1 MSLADSASEL
11 VLDSLKVLSNEAI
24 LLLERNDCLSLLI
37 QREILNCKLRLV
49 EITEKETHDLKKNF
63 LIANKFS
70 DEKFTEFLD
79 NKSLTEKEFLQQLS
93 FQIREKKFLD
103 ENFANKC
110 HSHFLR
116 RKNDLDQILYSL
128 IRTKEYFEAKELFLR
143 VQEDESSFGK
153 IAKKYSQGPERNS
166 FGLIGPVPINIAHPK
181 MRDVMRTAKI
191 GETNEPF
198 KVEDWWLIVRVEER
212 REAELNQDMELKM
225 KSELSK
231 IWLKEEAQLII
242 NNLRNSPNY

>member
-63 LIANKFS
+63 LIVNKFS

-128 IRTKEYFEAKELFLR
+128 C
-143 VQEDESSFGK
+143 
-153 IAKKYSQGPERNS
+153 
-166 FGLIGPVPINIAHPK
+166 H
-181 MRDVMRTAKI
+181 
-191 GETNEPF
+191 
-198 KVEDWWLIVRVEER
+198 
-212 REAELNQDMELKM
+212 
-225 KSELSK
+225 
-231 IWLKEEAQLII
+231 
-242 NNLRNSPNY
+242 